1 MINHGTRA
9 QNVFTNH
16 NHRAIGVHVT
26 KSERAKYFPDGSF
39 QGNFNFQE
47 VLDSAMGSLKTQN
60 VTFFSD
66 SLEVLQ
72 FFFSR
77 GLGLEAAEPGRP
89 RIVQVQVRNPSAGK

>member
-16 NHRAIGVHVT
+16 NHRATRVHAT
-26 KSERAKYFPDGSF
+26 RSDERAKYFPDGSF
-39 QGNFNFQE
+39 QGIFNVQE

-60 VTFFSD
+60 ATFFSD

-72 FFFSR
+72 FFSR
-77 GLGLEAAEPGRP
+77 AVLGWRQPNLVDHE
-89 RIVQVQVRNPSAGK
+89 